1 MKNDSPR
8 DLEGAS
14 ILLAGATGA
23 LGSEIGKKLVKA
35 GARLTLFARDEEK
48 LAQVDLPGPRVVGDI
63 ANVDA
68 CTDAVWEAVT
78 RFGRIDG
85 LVNATGVVAF
95 GPLADLT
102 DETIDELVTANLIG
116 PVRLMRTVLPE
127 IENGGFIANLS
138 AIVGERPTAG
148 MAFYSATKAAL
159 SAVDEALARE
169 LRARKIDVIDLRPPH
184 TETGLAAR
192 PIAGEAPRLPEG
204 KAPDVVADR
213 VVEAIRRRE
222 RTVSADAGAPNTT

>member
-1 MKNDSPR
+1 MRDRNPH

-23 LGSEIGKKLVKA
+23 LGSEIGRQLVKA
-35 GARLTLFARDEEK
+35 GARLTLFARGEEK

-63 ANVDA
+63 ADVDA

-78 RFGRIDG
+78 RYGRIDG
-85 LVNATGVVAF
+85 VVNATGVVAF
-95 GPLADLT
+95 GLLADLT
-102 DETIDELVTANLIG
+102 DETIDELVTTNLIG

-148 MAFYSATKAAL
+148 MALYSATKAAL
-159 SAVDEALARE
+159 SAVDTALARE
-169 LRARKIDVIDLRPPH
+169 LRARKIDVIDVRPPH
-184 TETGLAAR
+184 TETGLANR
-192 PIAGEAPRLPEG
+192 PVAGAPPRLPQG
-204 KAPDVVADR
+204 KAPDAVAAR
-213 VVEAIRRRE
+213 VVEAIRNRE
-222 RTVSADAGAPNTT
+222 RTVPADAF

>member
-1 MKNDSPR
+1 MRDRNPH

-23 LGSEIGKKLVKA
+23 LGSEIGRQLVKA
-35 GARLTLFARDEEK
+35 GARLTLFARDEVK

-63 ANVDA
+63 ADVDA

-78 RFGRIDG
+78 RYGRIDG
-85 LVNATGVVAF
+85 VVNATGVVAF

-102 DETIDELVTANLIG
+102 DETIDELVTTNLIG

-148 MAFYSATKAAL
+148 MALYS
-159 SAVDEALARE
+159 ALARE

-184 TETGLAAR
+184 TETGLANR
-192 PIAGEAPRLPEG
+192 PVAGEPPRLPQG
-204 KAPDVVADR
+204 KAPDVVAAR
-213 VVEAIRRRE
+213 VVEAIRNRE
-222 RTVSADAGAPNTT
+222 RTVPADAF